1 MIITTETIHIAM
13 KDWDRLSELLHKNQ
27 GDLRAQGKDGKLR
40 WLLMT
45 LIHDGN
51 ANQMH
56 ANIERKEGGTYRGK
70 RIRFY
75 TYYLMSKYIMGERL

>member
-1 MIITTETIHIAM
+1 MKISTDTIHIAM

-27 GDLRAQGKDGKLR
+27 GDLRAQGKDGKLC

-51 ANQMH
+51 DIKML
-56 ANIERKEGGTYRGK
+56 ANIERKDGGKYRGK